1 MWGTWC
7 AIRVKKIAWLCG
19 PWPVVFMARGPKWH
33 PYAFFSVPPPPFT
46 TPPSPKIQSRG
57 CDKGGGGACIEY
69 SCIFYSAAQ
78 SSPSISLPEQ
88 TLDQQLKVSFL
99 LTSSKRNVLRMNCL
113 RNKFEQKKRKLWAL
127 KEIDPPPGKGAFR
140 VLWREITT

>member
-1 MWGTWC
+1 MTS
-7 AIRVKKIAWLCG
+7 LCLLL
-19 PWPVVFMARGPKWH
+19 R
-33 PYAFFSVPPPPFT
+33 PPPPSSQ
-46 TPPSPKIQSRG
+46 PLLAPKYKVGVVTR
-57 CDKGGGGACIEY
+57 GGACIEY

-127 KEIDPPPGKGAFR
+127 KEIDPPPGKGAFL